1 MRVFIGLDIPGAIRT
16 GIGEYMQHVREL
28 APDARWVRTE
38 SLHVTLKFIGEAA
51 ESRVLEIQE
60 TLKQV
65 KAAPF
70 EIEFKN
76 VGFFPNSKSARVFWI
91 GIHASDV
98 LPQLASMI
106 DQNLEQLGIAREEK
120 LYKPHLT
127 LARAPSGRAPGRCF
141 QGFQQQRRDVDES
154 LQFGTMTAREFFL
167 YKSELL
173 RGGARYTKLR
183 GFPLVRTHIMD

>member
-1 MRVFIGLDIPGAIRT
+1 MRVFIGLDIPGEIRAR
-16 GIGEYMQHVREL
+16 IGEYMQSVCGL

-38 SLHVTLKFIGEAA
+38 SLHVTLKFVGEAA
-51 ESRVLEIQE
+51 EGRVLEIQE
-60 TLKQV
+60 ALGQV
-65 KAAPF
+65 NASPF

-76 VGFFPNSKSARVFWI
+76 VGFFPNSKAARVFWI
-91 GIHASDV
+91 GIHAPEA
-98 LPQLASMI
+98 LPQLAATI
-106 DQNLEQLGIAREEK
+106 DLKLEKLGIAREEK

-141 QGFQQQRRDVDES
+141 QGLQQRLEPDES

-183 GFPLVRTHIMD
+183 GFPLEPL